1 MANISTYP
9 IGNPSADDLLPGTQK
24 FTASNGKKE
33 NLTRNFSIS
42 SIASLINTGFVGG
55 YTVYT
60 ALLTQA
66 GTAAPVATVLQ
77 NTTGGTIAWTRNST
91 GRYIATISGKTYTAN
106 KTAIFLTSGST
117 GATDG
122 AFLKVEDSGNTT
134 IQAFYNYDTATNTAI
149 DGVTTGSAIEIR
161 IYN

>member
-55 YTVYT
+55 YKVYT

-66 GTAAPVATVLQ
+66 GGLAANVPVATILQ
-77 NTTGGTIAWTRNST
+77 NTTGGTITWTRT
-91 GRYIATISGKTYTAN
+91 GAGTYTGTITDSLFTLN
-106 KTAIFLTSGST
+106 KTMVFINNGSTVVGLNIAWASPTTSTITIDTSG
-117 GATDG
+117 
-122 AFLKVEDSGNTT
+122 DSVL
-134 IQAFYNYDTATNTAI
+134 TAA
-149 DGVTTGSAIEIR
+149 SLEIR

>member
-9 IGNPSADDLLPGTQK
+9 IGTPAAGDLIPATQK
-24 FTASNGKKE
+24 VTDANGNKE
-33 NLTRNFSIS
+33 NRTRNFTVQSLG
-42 SIASLINTGFVGG
+42 SLINTGFVGG

-106 KTAIFLTSGST
+106 KTAIFLTSGAT

-122 AFLKVEDSGNTT
+122 AFLKVENSGNTT

-149 DGVTTGSAIEIR
+149 DGVVTGSAIEIR